1 MQKVETGGRLVD
13 QAGGAM
19 EGIVASVA
27 RVATILGEITAA
39 STEQSSGIEHI
50 NRAVAQMDE
59 MTRQNAALVEEA
71 AAAAET
77 MHAQAGQL
85 AQSVAVFRM
94 PEAHAWEAEGSGVP
108 EASAPRRVPGP
119 QGRRAARALPAH

>member
-1 MQKVETGGRLVD
+1 MTFHIAASLAILAGLIIAVEQNRAPHWLLAAIVLATLMRF
-13 QAGGAM
+13 

-94 PEAHAWEAEGSGVP
+94 PEK
-108 EASAPRRVPGP
+108 
-119 QGRRAARALPAH
+119 